1 MIGRGDDC
9 NHLTMKIR
17 WMFCWAEK
25 ILCSFE
31 FQAGML
37 LVSEK
42 KAQGKIRMAR
52 DRTENVSSRA
62 EAPTCT
68 LRAGRRWKTSKAK
81 GPESSSN
88 PVI

>member
-62 EAPTCT
+62 EAPTSSFAEH
-68 LRAGRRWKTSKAK
+68 AGIIPSAAGGNAVTSI
-81 GPESSSN
+81 
-88 PVI
+88 V